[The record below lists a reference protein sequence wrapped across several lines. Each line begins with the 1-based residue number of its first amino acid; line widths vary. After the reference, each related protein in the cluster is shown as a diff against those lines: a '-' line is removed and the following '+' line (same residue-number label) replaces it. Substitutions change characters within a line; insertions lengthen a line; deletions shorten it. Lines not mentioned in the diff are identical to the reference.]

1 MRKSVIVLL
10 SVCAMTSCG
19 KEDVE
24 PQGHTGGE
32 REKVAVVDGVLHF
45 ATTGDYFD
53 FSVEMANKDPEE
65 RRAWE
70 ERNGFTSML
79 TFAEDVMG
87 DPELR
92 YGEALAR
99 PEIFSVSSDSV
110 IDIEVPITYATV
122 ANEVGYY
129 YVGDAI
135 VKVDAHYVA
144 QANRGDKALVDE
156 LLRDRR
162 SLDDTTAWVY
172 CHTAECVL
180 KSATGEKRII
190 RASDKLKANNLW
202 MDYSIS
208 VHYESVSDTEGKIV
222 VEQRSKNFKKKVRR
236 WREHRNGNS
245 YSNVYVTLYHPS
257 LVQSYGS
264 DHFTS
269 GPLEYN
275 GKESVNHYF
284 VSLVNVYSYN
294 GRQLNESR
302 PYITELKGNVY
313 CGGILESLQ
322 LDKVFQNQ

>member
-110 IDIEVPITYATV
+110 IDIEVP
-122 ANEVGYY
+122 
-129 YVGDAI
+129 
-135 VKVDAHYVA
+135 
-144 QANRGDKALVDE
+144 
-156 LLRDRR
+156 
-162 SLDDTTAWVY
+162 
-172 CHTAECVL
+172 
-180 KSATGEKRII
+180 
-190 RASDKLKANNLW
+190 
-202 MDYSIS
+202 
-208 VHYESVSDTEGKIV
+208 
-222 VEQRSKNFKKKVRR
+222 
-236 WREHRNGNS
+236 
-245 YSNVYVTLYHPS
+245 

-313 CGGILESLQ
+313 CGGILELLQ